1 MRPVVVDSSG
11 WIEYLSGSAKSNKYA
26 IYLAK
31 PDHIIVP
38 TLVLF
43 EVYRKIK
50 KTRGEDEALLITTQ
64 MRNCRVTVLDE
75 SIAFAAADLSLK
87 HELASADAFVYA
99 TAMAH
104 DAQLLTSDNDFR
116 GLPGVTVI

>member
-1 MRPVVVDSSG
+1 MKTVVVDSSG
-11 WIEYLSGSAKSNKYA
+11 WIEYFSGSAKGNKYA
-26 IYLAK
+26 AHLAK
-31 PDHIIVP
+31 PDHVIIP
-38 TLVLF
+38 TLILF

-64 MRNCRVTVLDE
+64 MRKCQVAVLDE

-87 HELASADAFVYA
+87 HGLAAADAFVYA
-99 TAMAH
+99 TAIAH
-104 DAQLLTSDNDFR
+104 EAQLLTSDNDFR